1 MQIKLFSCVG
11 GVVLLPTR
19 DGALVSREDG
29 GNLIINPPRDVW
41 ERGELNAIELR
52 GWSYLVAATA
62 SAMLSCLPQLE
73 GGCINYWEAGNW
85 ALNEAARPV
94 GVKRA
99 PDHRSVHLHLLGRNM
114 NAKSPN
120 WQWGE
125 SPIFPR
131 YAEKAGMAQTE
142 DRLTPAETHN
152 IVSAL
157 RQALIAKYEFAE
169 DDMSPTAACPACS
182 YPVAGERAEACPEC
196 AN

>member
-19 DGALVSREDG
+19 NGALVSREDG
-29 GNLIINPPRDVW
+29 GNLIVNPPRDVW
-41 ERGELNAIELR
+41 ERGELTAQELR
-52 GWSYLVAATA
+52 NWSCLVAATG

-85 ALNEAARPV
+85 ALNHYAPPA

-99 PDHRSVHLHLLGRNM
+99 RDHRSVHLHLLGRNL
-114 NAKSPN
+114 SPN

-131 YAEKAGMAQTE
+131 YADRAGMASPE
-142 DRLTPAETHN
+142 DRLTPVETHA
-152 IVSAL
+152 IVNAIREAL
-157 RQALIAKYEFAE
+157 VCKYEIAPDE
-169 DDMSPTAACPACS
+169 IEPTGSCASCAYPLAGVGSKLCS
-182 YPVAGERAEACPEC
+182 EC
-196 AN
+196 MT